1 MKKFKFLGFLTCL
14 YITFQLI
21 SDVTAGKIIDF
32 VGFPVSVTV
41 LYFPITFIFSDILTE
56 VYGYSKAR
64 SVLWIVMICSI
75 TAGLVY
81 SLVVVLPPAS
91 GFGDNEAYRIVL
103 GRVPRILIGG
113 WIAIFAGDIANNYV
127 LAKMKIWTKGEMLW
141 TRTIGST
148 IVGQFV
154 NTVIFY
160 LVGLYGI
167 IPNDILFEA
176 IIAGWIIKVVVEAA
190 FTPLTYFL
198 VNRLKIIEK
207 VDHFDKDTRFNPFIL
222 ESPF

>member
-14 YITFQLI
+14 YITFQLV

-32 VGFPVSVTV
+32 AGFPVSVTV
-41 LYFPITFIFSDILTE
+41 LYFPVTFIFSDILTE
-56 VYGYSKAR
+56 VYGYSRAR

-81 SLVVVLPPAS
+81 SFVVLLPPAS
-91 GFGDNEAYRIVL
+91 GFGENEAYRIVL

-113 WIAIFAGDIANNYV
+113 WIAIFTGDISNNYV
-127 LAKMKIWTKGEMLW
+127 LAKMKIWTKGKMLW

-160 LVGLYGI
+160 MVGLYGI

-190 FTPLTYFL
+190 FTPLTYFF
-198 VNRLKIIEK
+198 VNRLKKIEK
-207 VDHFDKDTRFNPFIL
+207 VDHFDRDTRFNPFIL